1 MTDITAGQFNGMAC
15 YWLGND
21 QVRLAVTTERG
32 PRIAFWGWRE
42 GTNLF
47 AEVPE
52 AVLATPAGPFHLLGG
67 HRLWYAPE
75 VLDRTYW
82 PDNDPV
88 TVAEI
93 AGGAAFT
100 TPVDGAGIVK
110 QITVAVAP
118 ERPEV
123 TVTHILRNSGR
134 WAVQL
139 APWAISMCRTGGV
152 ALLPQPQEPTDSAGF
167 LPNRRFSFW
176 PYSDVTDPRLSLGNR
191 IALIRATPGPNNK
204 IGYRNVQGW
213 FAYWYDGT
221 LFTKRFDPRL
231 TGEHPDQGCNA
242 EFFFAQDVIE
252 LESLGPLVQLE
263 PGAQVTHEEVWHLQA
278 AAAPVGTED
287 DAVAVTAA
295 LNLF

>member
-1 MTDITAGQFNGMAC
+1 MTEITAGEFNGMAC
-15 YWLGND
+15 CWLGND

-88 TVAEI
+88 MVAEI

-110 QITVAVAP
+110 QMTVAMAP

-123 TVTHILRNSGR
+123 TVTHTLRNSGR

-152 ALLPQPQEPTDSAGF
+152 ALLPQPQEPTDAAGF

-176 PYSDVTDPRLSLGNR
+176 PYSDVTDPRL
-191 IALIRATPGPNNK
+191 AA
-204 IGYRNVQGW
+204 
-213 FAYWYDGT
+213 
-221 LFTKRFDPRL
+221 
-231 TGEHPDQGCNA
+231 EHPDQGCNA

-263 PGAQVTHEEVWHLQA
+263 PGAQVTHEEVWHLQPA
-278 AAAPVGTED
+278 ATPVETED

-295 LNLF
+295 LNLS

>member
-1 MTDITAGQFNGMAC
+1 MTEITAGEFNGMAC
-15 YWLGND
+15 CWLSND
-21 QVRLAVTTERG
+21 HVRLAVTTERG
-32 PRIAFWGWRE
+32 PRIAFWGWHDGE
-42 GTNLF
+42 NLF

-110 QITVAVAP
+110 QMTVVVAP

-123 TVTHILRNSGR
+123 TVTHTLRNSGR

-152 ALLPQPQEPTDSAGF
+152 ALLPQPQQPTDAAGF
-167 LPNRRFSFW
+167 WPNRRFSFW
-176 PYSDVTDPRLSLGNR
+176 PYSDVADPRLHLGNR
-191 IALIRATPGPNNK
+191 IALIHATPGPNNK

-213 FAYWYDGT
+213 FAYWIDGT
-221 LFTKRFDPRL
+221 LFTKHFDPRL
-231 TGEHPDQGCNA
+231 AAEHPDQGCNA

-263 PGAQVTHEEVWHLQA
+263 PGAQVTHEEGWHLQA
-278 AAAPVGTED
+278 AASPVETED

-295 LNLF
+295 LNLI